1 MTTKSAHQGGDARTY
16 SETTQNPTV
25 ALPDPCGRI
34 GRTAPARAS
43 VDKLKLHRIDQSIS
57 TAVIKFE
64 KEESVEFGTWAELE
78 SYDFKVP
85 YVTQEVMLRWDFLL
99 QLNST

>member
-1 MTTKSAHQGGDARTY
+1 MRAELDAPHQQKIP
-16 SETTQNPTV
+16 QNPLY
-25 ALPDPCGRI
+25 ASRQAQ
-34 GRTAPARAS
+34 RTEGFARAS

>member
-1 MTTKSAHQGGDARTY
+1 MRAELDAPHQQKIL
-16 SETTQNPTV
+16 QNPLY
-25 ALPDPCGRI
+25 ASRQAQ
-34 GRTAPARAS
+34 RTGGFARAS